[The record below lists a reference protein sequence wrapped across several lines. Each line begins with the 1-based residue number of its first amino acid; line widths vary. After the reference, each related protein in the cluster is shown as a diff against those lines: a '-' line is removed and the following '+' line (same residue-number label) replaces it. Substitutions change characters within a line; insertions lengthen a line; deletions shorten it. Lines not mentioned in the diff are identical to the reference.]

1 MIKPIVY
8 HSFEEKEILEREL
21 NASIPFKKRVHMSKT
36 LMDIFYYASRKEQ
49 RFSNHTPKRKLTFKK

>member
-21 NASIPFKKRVHMSKT
+21 MAIIPIKRRRLVAKA
-36 LMDIFYYASRKEQ
+36 LMDIFYKAPISRA
-49 RFSNHTPKRKLTFKK
+49 KKNG